1 MILLSYHI
9 LLRLNKVWTRV
20 FWETSS
26 ETQEKHENV
35 ISWTDYIRPSKNKN
49 KIKNHIRGQTERER
63 ETPKILKT
71 NPNLYFRRRRRRRRR
86 CQAWRTPSK
95 RKIRSRMISLLTSIW
110 KSRARSLYIFGLWF
124 CFCIYLTPC
133 LVTEK
138 VEGKL
143 EF

>member
-49 KIKNHIRGQTERER
+49 KIKKLYKRRDRDRESR
-63 ETPKILKT
+63 TPKILKT
-71 NPNLYFRRRRRRRRR
+71 NPNLYFRRRRRRRR